1 MLNDPLTTID
11 EIIMEGTPVLMV
23 VGLMAI
29 ALIFGLHHIFVQF
42 RSRALEENE
51 ATAMRFRHKRDDE
64 DPHA

>member
-1 MLNDPLTTID
+1 MPYSSLSGID
-11 EIIMEGTPVLMV
+11 QRLLEGTPVLMV

-29 ALIFGLHHIFVQF
+29 AVIFGLHHIFVQF